1 MSVIDFIAPK
11 RRDAA
16 LSTADSPAN
25 GNGTRHKAN
34 PLAALTPSQFV
45 THIERIVHD
54 EVRMSLKRQVEVID
68 PMEII
73 ALAKKIADQKAK
85 YIAMSLAIAGNK
97 GVMSAQE
104 QTDLAAQRGKI
115 EEVEAV
121 FSAMMKAIAEEQVD
135 VKGVVK
141 D

>member
-11 RRDAA
+11 RRDAE
-16 LSTADSPAN
+16 LSTADTPAN
-25 GNGTRHKAN
+25 ANGAAAKPKAH

-45 THIERIVHD
+45 THIQRIVQE
-54 EVRMSLKRQVEVID
+54 EVRTSLKRQVDVID

-97 GVMSAQE
+97 GLF
-104 QTDLAAQRGKI
+104 T
-115 EEVEAV
+115 
-121 FSAMMKAIAEEQVD
+121 AMMKAIADEQVD